1 MEKMSKKI
9 GTRRSASENKCA
21 APTTIEHPYIDVA
34 FAGGE
39 VMPVLNIAMVGSDDL
54 AREIAKPTDQRDVHT
69 YVHKESGSDGPRILS
84 LIRPAKY
91 PERLRPFLNALS
103 AARVGVVEVS
113 GIDATLGEALVA
125 FASSGLTKGIAV
137 INPPQGEWVDEDQVK
152 MLFKQAGLGEWI
164 FAKGDGIGL
173 RNMLYDLM
181 DAISDDLKA
190 NAEAPLVIPVDQHFN
205 VKGIGL
211 VAIGY
216 VQSGTVHVHDDL
228 VLLPANGTGN
238 AKSLQVMDDDVPA
251 ARAGDRVGLA
261 LRNAKEDH
269 LGSGT
274 LLVRPAVEDKKTNT
288 SIPLAVVAHH
298 RSKLELKRSP
308 FQKRILAEGDVI
320 HASVDL
326 QFVVGR
332 IASVDGEN
340 AVVAWENPLFIRREN
355 PEPTLIA
362 QLDSKPRIM
371 GSGRLDCLE

>member
-1 MEKMSKKI
+1 M
-9 GTRRSASENKCA
+9 GL
-21 APTTIEHPYIDVA
+21 V
-34 FAGGE
+34 GGE

-69 YVHKESGSDGPRILS
+69 YVHKEAGSDGPRILS

-103 AARVGVVEVS
+103 AARVGIIEVTAV
-113 GIDATLGEALVA
+113 DATLGEALVA
-125 FASSGLTKGIAV
+125 FASSSLPHGIAI
-137 INPPQGEWVDEDQVK
+137 INPPEGEWVDEDQVK
-152 MLFKQAGLGEWI
+152 MLFTQAGLGGWT
-164 FAKGDGIGL
+164 FAKGDGIEL
-173 RNMLYDLM
+173 RKKLYDLM
-181 DAISDDLKA
+181 DAISDELKA
-190 NAEAPLVIPVDQHFN
+190 SAEAPLVIPVDQHFN

-216 VQSGTVHVHDDL
+216 VQSGTVNVHDEL
-228 VLLPANGTGN
+228 VLLPANGAGS
-238 AKSLQVMDDDVPA
+238 AKSLQVMDDDVQA

-288 SIPLAVVAHH
+288 TIPLAVVAHH
-298 RSKLELKRSP
+298 RSKLDLTRSP
-308 FQKRILAEGDVI
+308 FQKRVLTEGDVI

-332 IASVDGEN
+332 VASVDGST
-340 AVVAWENPLFIRREN
+340 AIVAWENPLFIRREN

-371 GSGRLDCLE
+371 GSALLECLE

>member
-1 MEKMSKKI
+1 
-9 GTRRSASENKCA
+9 
-21 APTTIEHPYIDVA
+21 V
-34 FAGGE
+34 
-39 VMPVLNIAMVGSDDL
+39 
-54 AREIAKPTDQRDVHT
+54 Q
-69 YVHKESGSDGPRILS
+69 
-84 LIRPAKY
+84 
-91 PERLRPFLNALS
+91 
-103 AARVGVVEVS
+103 

-125 FASSGLTKGIAV
+125 FASSSLSKGLAV
-137 INPPQGEWVDEDQVK
+137 INPPEGEWVDEDKVK
-152 MLFKQAGLGEWI
+152 MLFSQAGLGGWT
-164 FAKGDGIGL
+164 FAKNDGIEL

-181 DAISDDLKA
+181 DDCAEELKA

-216 VQSGTVHVHDDL
+216 VQSGTVNVHDEL

-251 ARAGDRVGLA
+251 AKAGDRVGLA

-274 LLVRPAVEDKKTNT
+274 LLVRPAIEDKKTNT
-288 SIPLAVVAHH
+288 SVPLAVVAH
-298 RSKLELKRSP
+298 SKSKIELTRSP
-308 FQKRILAEGDVI
+308 FQKRVLAEGDVI

-332 IASVDGEN
+332 IASVEGDS
-340 AVVAWENPLFIRREN
+340 AIVAWENPLFIRREH

-371 GSGRLDCLE
+371 GSANLECIE